1 MTLSIIIVSY
11 NVKDFLE
18 QCLLSVRRAISTL
31 DAEVIIVDNDSPDQ
45 SAVQLSS
52 LFPDFRFIVNDINR
66 GFSKAC
72 NQGLSVVTGNYIL
85 FLNPDTIVP
94 EDAFTS
100 CIAFMDSHH
109 DAGALGVRMIN
120 GRGIYLPESKRGF
133 PSAWVS
139 LWKMTGMATRFPRSR
154 VFAGYYLGHLNE
166 DEPNIID
173 VISGAFFFARR
184 STLEITGGFDERFF
198 MYAEDID
205 LSIRVSKS
213 GFSCYYFPGTTIL
226 HYKGESTVKDSD
238 YVKQFYYTMSQFSEK
253 YATGG
258 FSKFLRP
265 VIELGIRIKM
275 RLTLGKKFEKQKTP
289 PHILHLGPDESV
301 KSLIE
306 YMQQNPGVSYR
317 VELKRD
323 ENNSRELSRVT

>member
-1 MTLSIIIVSY
+1 VTLSIIIVSY

-18 QCLLSVRRAISTL
+18 QCLLSVRRAINKL
-31 DAEVIIVDNDSPDQ
+31 DAEVLIVDNDSPDQ
-45 SAVQLSS
+45 SGFQLSP
-52 LFPDFRFIVNDINR
+52 LFPDFRFIINDSNR

-72 NQGLSVVTGNYIL
+72 NQGLSVATGNYIL

-100 CIAFMDSHH
+100 CVAFMDSHH

-120 GRGIYLPESKRGF
+120 GRGIYLPESKRGL
-133 PSAWVS
+133 PSPWVS
-139 LWKMTGMATRFPRSR
+139 FWKMSGMAARFPRSK

-166 DEPNIID
+166 YESNIIE
-173 VISGAFFFARR
+173 VISGAYFFARR
-184 STLEITGGFDERFF
+184 STLELSGGFDERFF

-205 LSIRVSKS
+205 LSIRITKS

-226 HYKGESTVKDSD
+226 HYKGESTVKDGD
-238 YVKQFYYTMSQFSEK
+238 YIRQFYFTMSQFSEK

-275 RLTLGKKFEKQKTP
+275 RLTLGKKFEKQKTSP
-289 PHILHLGPDESV
+289 QILRLGPDESV
-301 KSLIE
+301 ISLIE
-306 YMQQNPGVSYR
+306 YMQQNPGVAYR
-317 VELKRD
+317 VDLKRD
-323 ENNSRELSRVT
+323 ESDS

>member
-11 NVKDFLE
+11 NVKNFLE
-18 QCLLSVRRAISTL
+18 QCLLSVRRAINTL

-45 SAVQLSS
+45 SAILLSR
-52 LFPDFRFIVNDINR
+52 LFPDFRFIVNDSNR

-72 NQGLSVVTGNYIL
+72 NQGLSVATGNYIL
-85 FLNPDTIVP
+85 FLNPDTVVP

-100 CIAFMDSHH
+100 CVAFMDTHH

-120 GRGIYLPESKRGF
+120 GRGYYLPESKRGL
-133 PSAWVS
+133 PSPSVS
-139 LWKMTGMATRFPRSR
+139 LWKMSGMATRFPRSK

-166 DEPNIID
+166 DETHIIE

-184 STLEITGGFDERFF
+184 STLELSGGFDERFF

-205 LSIRVSKS
+205 LSIRITKS
-213 GFSCYYFPGTTIL
+213 GFSCYYFPGITIL
-226 HYKGESTVKDSD
+226 HYKGKSTIMDSD
-238 YVKQFYYTMSQFSEK
+238 YVKQFYFTMSQFSEK

-258 FSKFLRP
+258 FSKLLRP
-265 VIELGIRIKM
+265 VIEMGIRIKM
-275 RLTLGKKFEKQKTP
+275 WLTLGKKFEKQKTP
-289 PHILHLGPDESV
+289 PQILRPGPDESV

-306 YMQQNPGVSYR
+306 YMQQNPGVDYR
-317 VELKRD
+317 VNLKRD
-323 ENNSRELSRVT
+323 ESDS